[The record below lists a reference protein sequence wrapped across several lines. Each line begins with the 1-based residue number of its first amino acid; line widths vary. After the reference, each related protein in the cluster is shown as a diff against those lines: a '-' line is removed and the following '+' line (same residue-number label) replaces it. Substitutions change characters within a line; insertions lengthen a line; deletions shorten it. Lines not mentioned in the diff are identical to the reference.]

1 MKSLNFILI
10 LLCIAFFNLN
20 TAMAQEK
27 NTDKVFEKV
36 DKMPEYPGGLEALMT
51 EVAQNVTY
59 PVEAKKNKVEGKV
72 FVSFIIDEMGKVTN
86 AKVQKGVDPQLD
98 NEALRV
104 VKLLKDWTP
113 AQQDNQN
120 VKVSMVLPVKFALN

>member
-1 MKSLNFILI
+1 MKNLKFILI

-72 FVSFIIDEMGKVTN
+72 FVSFIIDEKGKVTN

-113 AQQDNQN
+113 AQQDNKN